1 MCTSSPPYAWQ
12 AVFFGVYL
20 SPQPHRKARARRGLL
35 CVSGMAQA
43 AKGGAHWVG
52 WGTEEMEQATSLS
65 PILATLHFMVN
76 KRPAATPA
84 GKPRR
89 LLAGLS
95 TGPVPLPFLSGTL
108 SRDTLL
114 QDSDNTP

>member
-1 MCTSSPPYAWQ
+1 MYI
-12 AVFFGVYL
+12 L
-20 SPQPHRKARARRGLL
+20 SPVCVAGCLFWGVLVSTASPQGEGEEGLL